1 MTNNLIRTKNVLS
14 KLQAMIPVLIS
25 ILFSVI
31 ISVFYLLLWVVPY
44 HKVSWIEP
52 YQFWL
57 KLILGCL
64 FATMAVPSLLV
75 LLYSI
80 CTDIYVPIA
89 MIESTLVS
97 QVLLFLITVGSRPFQ
112 LEKELLNIFKNGTRI
127 NFFIAIYPIT
137 LLPLILVGSVYLGL
151 EEDRVIVKN
160 SVLRS
165 EMQFR
170 MDEILS
176 VNLTEETKS
185 QKGKG
190 GDTSKFYKVLLY
202 LSLKNGEKIEI
213 LETNSLWI
221 SQVYRFSNLVSL
233 FTNHKIYYDNWLTL
247 SSDSKD
253 FSDAFEIQCKA
264 KGCKTLQD
272 SVKDLLSP

>member
-1 MTNNLIRTKNVLS
+1 MTPIS
-14 KLQAMIPVLIS
+14 IS
-25 ILFSVI
+25 ILFSII
-31 ISVFYLLLWVVPY
+31 ISVFYLLLWLLPY
-44 HKVSWIEP
+44 HKVSWLEP
-52 YQFWL
+52 HQFWL
-57 KLILGCL
+57 KLSLGCL
-64 FATMAVPSLLV
+64 FAYFAVPSLLV

-80 CTDIYVPIA
+80 FTDTYFPIA

-97 QVLLFLITVGSRPFQ
+97 QVLLLLITVGSRPFQ
-112 LEKELLNIFKNGTRI
+112 LEKELLNLFKNGTRK
-127 NFFIAIYPIT
+127 NFFLAIYPIT

-151 EEDRVIVKN
+151 EGDRVIVKN
-160 SVLRS
+160 SLLQS

-170 MDEILS
+170 MDEVLC

-233 FTNHKIYYDNWLTL
+233 FTNHKIYYDKWLTL

-253 FSDAFEIQCKA
+253 FSDAFEIQCKT

-272 SVKDLLSP
+272 SVKDLP

>member
-1 MTNNLIRTKNVLS
+1 MTPI
-14 KLQAMIPVLIS
+14 LIS
-25 ILFSVI
+25 ILFSVT

-44 HKVSWIEP
+44 HKVSWIVS
-52 YQFWL
+52 YQFWI

-64 FATMAVPSLLV
+64 FAYMAVPSLLV
-75 LLYSI
+75 FLYSI

-97 QVLLFLITVGSRPFQ
+97 QVLLLLVSVGSQPLQ
-112 LEKELLNIFKNGTRI
+112 LEKELLNIFKNGTRK
-127 NFFIAIYPIT
+127 NFIIAIYPIT

-151 EEDRVIVKN
+151 EEDRIIVKN
-160 SVLRS
+160 SVLQS

-185 QKGKG
+185 QKGRG

-221 SQVYRFSNLVSL
+221 SQVPRFSNLVSL

-247 SSDSKD
+247 SPDSKD
-253 FSDAFEIQCKA
+253 FSDAFETQCKA